1 MHQKGENNQALTH
14 FGYFLHEHLPKFGK
28 NGKIHNTKRGK
39 PAHYITTPSQGALVA
54 TCWKKNWKKEKEER
68 CGKAIEIWYGNDC
81 TIEVSASFSAVI
93 VLYSWSHKLGNRF
106 SRTQSWTTVVVNE
119 GNQKFSEATHIH
131 VIGTWQE
138 IRELLFQ
145 LILPASFCFVCVLSV
160 HISNLK

>member
-1 MHQKGENNQALTH
+1 MRKGD
-14 FGYFLHEHLPKFGK
+14 G
-28 NGKIHNTKRGK
+28 
-39 PAHYITTPSQGALVA
+39 
-54 TCWKKNWKKEKEER
+54 
-68 CGKAIEIWYGNDC
+68 IWYGTDC

-93 VLYSWSHKLGNRF
+93 VLSCWSYKLGNRF

-145 LILPASFCFVCVLSV
+145 LILPASFCFVCVCQFTFQIWNKKIDLFWIVISFWLFLSFSSLNPDWGYYSHWLFQERDIV
-160 HISNLK
+160 FAKSTRASKEMKKKRRK